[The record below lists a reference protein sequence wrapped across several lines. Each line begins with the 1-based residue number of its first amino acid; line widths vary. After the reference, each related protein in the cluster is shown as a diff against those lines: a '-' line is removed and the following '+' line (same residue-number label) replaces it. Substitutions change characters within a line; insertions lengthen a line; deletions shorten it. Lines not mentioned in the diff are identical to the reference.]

1 VKKYTVLLG
10 QLLILSGISWIG
22 TQLALLTGLPVPG
35 NVLGLLL
42 LLGMLVGGVIKLSHV
57 QEASDLLLKH
67 MLLLFIPVVVG
78 LMDMGRLLYNNALI
92 FTVAIVISSVL
103 PFLLVGFITQ
113 LLGRRKKNCNT

>member
-1 VKKYTVLLG
+1 MKKYAVLLG
-10 QLLILSGISWIG
+10 QLLMLCGISWTG

-42 LLGMLVGGVIKLSHV
+42 LLGLLVGGVIKLRHV
-57 QEASDLLLKH
+57 QEAADLLIKH

-92 FTVAIVISSVL
+92 FTVALAIGAVL
-103 PFLLVGFITQ
+103 PLFLVGLITQ
-113 LLGRRKKNCNT
+113 VSGRRKKNCNT